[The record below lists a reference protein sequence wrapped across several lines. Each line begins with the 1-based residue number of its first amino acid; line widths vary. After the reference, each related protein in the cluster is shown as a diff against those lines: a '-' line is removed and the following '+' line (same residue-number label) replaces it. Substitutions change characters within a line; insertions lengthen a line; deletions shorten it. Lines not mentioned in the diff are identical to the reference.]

1 MDPGLRRLNGMSHHD
16 AQAHLLRCCGSAAWA
31 SQAARRLPCESRDEL
46 HHVADAIWWSL
57 GEPDRLEAFSAHP
70 EIGDRSV
77 ESDKSSDGRWSM
89 DEQAG
94 TTGATSDVE
103 RRLAEAN
110 RMYRERFGFIFIVFA
125 TGRRA
130 EEMLRDLE
138 SRLENDRAEE
148 LRIASEHQMRI
159 TELRLDKL
167 LAELEQDA

>member
-1 MDPGLRRLNGMSHHD
+1 MDLGLRRLNGMPRHD
-16 AQAHLLRCCGSAAWA
+16 ALAHLLRCCGSTAWA
-31 SQAARRLPCESRDEL
+31 SQVARRRPYESRDEL
-46 HHVADAIWWSL
+46 HHVAGAIWWSL
-57 GEPDRLEAFSAHP
+57 EEPDRLEAFSAHP

-77 ESDKSSDGRWSM
+77 ESVEPSDGRWSM

-94 TTGATSDVE
+94 TTGAASDVE

-110 RMYRERFGFIFIVFA
+110 RTYKARFGFIFIIFA

-130 EEMLRDLE
+130 EEMLGDLE
-138 SRLENDRAEE
+138 SRLKNDRAEE

-167 LAELEQDA
+167 LAELELDA

>member
-1 MDPGLRRLNGMSHHD
+1 MDPGLRRLNGMPRHD
-16 AQAHLLRCCGSAAWA
+16 ALAHLLRCCGSTAWA
-31 SQAARRLPCESRDEL
+31 SQVARRRPYESRDEL
-46 HHVADAIWWSL
+46 HHVAGAIWWSL
-57 GEPDRLEAFSAHP
+57 EEPDRLEAFSAHP

-77 ESDKSSDGRWSM
+77 ESVEPSDGRWSM

-94 TTGATSDVE
+94 TTGATLDVE

-110 RMYRERFGFIFIVFA
+110 RTYRERFGFIFIIFA

-130 EEMLRDLE
+130 EEMLGDLE

-167 LAELEQDA
+167 LAELEQDG